1 MKKIEITASEKDKVL
16 NLVSKNISEIS
27 FAYANK
33 LLRQKDI
40 RVDNKKVGD
49 NVMVQPDSIITVF
62 VPDDVMA
69 KQEIAFD
76 IVYSDDKLLIVFKP
90 KGIEVTGE
98 GLNLSNL
105 VCKKLENKNI
115 FALNRL
121 DRNTEGL
128 VLFAVGKDNYN
139 NLKKNMNKGEITKVY
154 MAEVVGV
161 PKWDELTAVN
171 YLQKDEE
178 KSEVKIFDKPV
189 KNSVKIE
196 SHFMVVSRTSGGTS
210 ILAIEIKNG
219 KTHQIRAQLAHLGFA
234 IVGDGKYGKNA
245 DNKKFKSK
253 TQKLTA
259 IRLKF
264 AFKDASLRYLNDKDI
279 EVKPTWLKM

>member
-1 MKKIEITASEKDKVL
+1 MKKLEIVVNEKDKVL
-16 NLVSKNISEIS
+16 NIVSKNVPEIS

-40 RVDNKKVGD
+40 RVDNVKINENIIV
-49 NVMVQPDSIITVF
+49 NIDSVITVF
-62 VPDDVMA
+62 VPDEVLS
-69 KQEIAFD
+69 KHEIAFD
-76 IVYSDDKLLIVFKP
+76 IVYSDEKLLIVFKP

-98 GLNLSNL
+98 GVNLTDL
-105 VCKKLENKNI
+105 IIKKLGNKNI
-115 FALNRL
+115 SPLNRL

-128 VLFAVGKDNYN
+128 VLFATNKENYN
-139 NLKKNMNKGEITKVY
+139 LLKKSMNKGEITKIY
-154 MAEVVGV
+154 MAEVVGL

-171 YLQKDEE
+171 YLQKDED

-196 SHFMVVSRTSGGTS
+196 SHFMVVNRTSGGTS
-210 ILAIEIKNG
+210 VLEIEIKNG

-245 DNKKFKSK
+245 DNKKYKTK

-259 IRLKF
+259 VSLKF
-264 AFKDASLRYLNDKDI
+264 AFKEASLRYLNDLNI
-279 EVKPTWLKM
+279 EVKPTWLKV